1 MKKLLL
7 FLPVIAL
14 YGCAT
19 TTESQLQTAVSLTKE
34 HFSNTATI
42 KDDAL
47 DTTATI
53 TTVNGFQEKR
63 GLLGVVWED
72 DFLRAFV
79 DKKSGKTLI
88 QVYQKLSYRG
98 SGWHFFN
105 TVNYETPTGP
115 QSAQLTIIKRD
126 VDCSGSRYLGCTY
139 TEQVGFNVDEN
150 LLRTIAGKYAPG
162 KLAGWKYKFSAK
174 SGQDYAGAILPA
186 EIAGFIDKVDEY
198 RAGKGFA
205 KAYDTIPATT
215 QAAKP
220 E

>member
-1 MKKLLL
+1 MRYLILLL
-7 FLPVIAL
+7 LS
-14 YGCAT
+14 GCAT
-19 TTESQLQTAVSLTKE
+19 TTESLTQTALNLTKE

-53 TTVNGFQEKR
+53 TTFNGFQEKR

-139 TEQVGFNVDEN
+139 TEQVGFNVDES
-150 LLRTIAGKYAPG
+150 LFRTIAGKYAPG
-162 KLAGWKYKFSAK
+162 KLAGWKYKLSAK
-174 SGQDYAGAILPA
+174 SGQDYQGTILA
-186 EIAGFIDKVDEY
+186 SEIAGFMEKLDGY
-198 RAGKGFA
+198 RSAKGFVKTHETSPTAGNPPNGKGL
-205 KAYDTIPATT
+205 
-215 QAAKP
+215 
-220 E
+220 